1 MTVLIHP
8 PPFEISYHGKSGKGV
23 GVDVFR
29 SKINIAAVDFKGDKL
44 RVEENIPYSLENT
57 PEALEML
64 CNLINDFIDRL
75 SVPREKVLA
84 VGVNISG
91 RVNPVSGYSYSIFYF
106 EEKPLSQILEERI
119 NIKIY
124 IENDT
129 RAMMYGE

>member
-1 MTVLIHP
+1 M
-8 PPFEISYHGKSGKGV
+8 
-23 GVDVFR
+23 
-29 SKINIAAVDFKGDKL
+29 
-44 RVEENIPYSLENT
+44 ENT

-119 NIKIY
+119 KIKNLY
-124 IENDT
+124 
-129 RAMMYGE
+129 RK

>member
-1 MTVLIHP
+1 M
-8 PPFEISYHGKSGKGV
+8 
-23 GVDVFR
+23 
-29 SKINIAAVDFKGDKL
+29 
-44 RVEENIPYSLENT
+44 ENT

-129 RAMMYGE
+129 RAMMYGEYMQGVVKGEKKYIVH